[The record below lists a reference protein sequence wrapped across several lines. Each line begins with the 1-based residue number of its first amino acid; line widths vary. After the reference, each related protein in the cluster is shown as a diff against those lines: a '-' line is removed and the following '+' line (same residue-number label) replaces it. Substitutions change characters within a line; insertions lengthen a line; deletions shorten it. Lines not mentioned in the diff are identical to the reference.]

1 MDEIDRDLMIKT
13 AISSLIF
20 GCFKRLMIIFS
31 LYYFPVD
38 IIAEIKRFL
47 SIEWLLKSEKRIS
60 ISSYEC
66 AIEPIL
72 ESKNNA
78 VFLSFVD
85 DETLTKS

>member
-1 MDEIDRDLMIKT
+1 MIKT

>member
-1 MDEIDRDLMIKT
+1 
-13 AISSLIF
+13 
-20 GCFKRLMIIFS
+20 MIIFS